1 MANPRDTTQAA
12 SHSILTFPGTSLFVG
27 CRIAKLP
34 ITAVVRPLAPL
45 LLIEILLL
53 VVVTYWPPFT
63 MWLPRVLGFLM

>member
-1 MANPRDTTQAA
+1 
-12 SHSILTFPGTSLFVG
+12 VG

-45 LLIEILLL
+45 LLIEILVL

-63 MWLPRVLGFLM
+63 MWLPRLFGFAM